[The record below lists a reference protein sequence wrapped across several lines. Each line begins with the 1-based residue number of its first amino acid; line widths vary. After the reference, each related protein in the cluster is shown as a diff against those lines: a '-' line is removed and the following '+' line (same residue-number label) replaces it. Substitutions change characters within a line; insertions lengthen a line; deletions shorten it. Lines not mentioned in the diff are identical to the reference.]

1 MKKTVI
7 KGITFFI
14 TFVVALVVIGRIMN
28 KDHNNMTMEMAAAS
42 LPVIT
47 MEKAGVS
54 YNHLHG
60 YRQAM
65 DVAFQRD
72 TVTVL
77 GENRDISFVVDTYG
91 RNVTGISIEVRSTDG
106 SRLIENPQVSDYQ
119 QNGRQITAEIT
130 LKDLIEKDE
139 EYALILLLELDG
151 KEEIRY
157 YTRIIWSD
165 TLHEMDKLLFV
176 QDFHQRL
183 YNREAAKELTKYLE
197 TDSRLEDNSS
207 FHKVTIHSSFKQIT
221 WGDLAIE
228 EVEPPVLQLK
238 EIANQTATLLMDY
251 MVLTR
256 GQKDIAY
263 YRVQEYYRV
272 RYTPDRMYLLDY
284 ERTMTQIP
292 EVEDMYAN
300 NKILF
305 GITGVDIPLMEST
318 DGNVVVFETADRL
331 CSYNVTTNRLA
342 VIFSFYN
349 TVQRDERSFYDQHNI
364 KILDVDE
371 GGNVRFAV
379 YGYMNRGRH
388 EGEVG
393 IQIYAYD
400 SALNTIEELIYIPY
414 EKAFSVLESQMQ
426 QLLYLNREQQ
436 LYLVLD
442 HIIYSIDLTERTY
455 HILVNITR
463 DDSIQVS
470 DNHRILVWQ
479 EGDIYH
485 CRKLSIRDLNT
496 DSQITI
502 ETKSGEA
509 IRPLGFSGE
518 DVIYGIAREEDITE
532 ESSGRIFFP
541 MYKVC
546 ICNSQGRLLK
556 EYSQES
562 IYVTECTVEDNQ
574 ITLERLQ
581 REENGSYQTAM
592 PDHIMSNLQQETG
605 KNVIVTADIDIYERY
620 VQLQVRNTI
629 DPKSIQILTPKE
641 VVFEG
646 GRNLALLEDNGQQRY
661 YVYGPYGV
669 SGIFSAPAN
678 AVNQAYNNSGVV
690 VDSHGSSIWRKGN
703 RVTRNQIMAIREPE
717 EVPEGESLA
726 ACLDAILKYEG
737 LVRNSAYLLKRGET
751 VLDILQDNLE
761 DVEILDLTG
770 CNLDS
775 VLHYVNQDIPV
786 LALLKNGEAVLITGF
801 NEYNVVLF
809 EPVTGRLYKNG
820 MNDTAKW
827 LEENGNSFITYFRK
841 E

>member
-1 MKKTVI
+1 MKKTVM

-14 TFVVALVVIGRIMN
+14 TFVVALIIIGRIMN
-28 KDHNNMTMEMAAAS
+28 KDHNNMTMEMAEAS

-47 MEKAGVS
+47 MEKSGLL

-60 YRQAM
+60 YRQPM
-65 DVAFQRD
+65 DVVFQRD
-72 TVTVL
+72 TVTVP

-106 SRLIENPQVSDYQ
+106 SRLVENPKVTDYRE
-119 QNGRQITAEIT
+119 QNGQITAHIT
-130 LKDLIEKDE
+130 LKDLIEKGE
-139 EYALILLLELDG
+139 EYALIILLELDG

-165 TLHEMDKLLFV
+165 SLFELEKLLFV

-183 YNREAAKELTKYLE
+183 YDKEAARELTKYLE
-197 TDSRLEDNSS
+197 TDSRLEDNKS
-207 FHKVTIHSSFKQIT
+207 FHKVNIHSSFKQIT
-221 WGDLAIE
+221 WGDLAVE
-228 EVEPPVLQLK
+228 EIGTPLVQLK
-238 EIANQTATLLMDY
+238 EIADQTASILVDY
-251 MVLTR
+251 LVSVR
-256 GQKDIAY
+256 GESTTAY
-263 YRVQEYYRV
+263 YQVQEYYRV

-305 GITGVDIPLMEST
+305 GITGEDIPLMEST
-318 DGNVVVFETADRL
+318 DGNVVVFAVAGTL

-342 VIFSFYN
+342 VIFRFYDIQKRDMRCFYN
-349 TVQRDERSFYDQHNI
+349 QYNI

-393 IQIYAYD
+393 IQIYDYD
-400 SALNTIEELIYIPY
+400 SALNMIEELLYIPY
-414 EKAFSVLESQMQ
+414 EKSYSILEAQMQ

-436 LYLVLD
+436 LYLSLD
-442 HIIYSIDLTERTY
+442 NIIYSINLSEKSY
-455 HILVNITR
+455 NALVSIAQ
-463 DDSIQVS
+463 DDVIQVS

-485 CRKLSIRDLNT
+485 CRNLGIRDLNT
-496 DSQITI
+496 DIQSTI
-502 ETKSGEA
+502 ETVPGES

-518 DVIYGIAREEDITE
+518 DVIYGVAREADITE

-546 ICNSQGRLLK
+546 ICDSQGKLLK
-556 EYSQES
+556 EYCQKD
-562 IYVTECTVEDNQ
+562 IYIMGCSVSENQ
-574 ITLERLQ
+574 ITLERMKR
-581 REENGSYQTAM
+581 REDGSYQDIL
-592 PDHIMSNLQQETG
+592 PDHIMSNLKQETG
-605 KNVIVTADIDIYERY
+605 KNIIVTADIDIYQRY

-629 DPKSIQILTPKE
+629 DSKSIQILTPKE
-641 VVFEG
+641 MVFEG
-646 GRNLALLEDNGQQRY
+646 GRNLSLQEDNGQKRY

-678 AVNQAYNNSGVV
+678 GVNQAYADSGVV
-690 VDSHGSSIWRKGN
+690 VDDSGHSIWRKGN
-703 RVTRNQIMAIREPE
+703 RAARNQIMAIKQPE
-717 EVPEGESLA
+717 QAPEGGSLA
-726 ACLDAILKYEG
+726 VCLDTMLKQEG
-737 LVRNSAYLLKRGET
+737 LVKNSSYLLQRGDT
-751 VLDILQDNLE
+751 VLEILQDNLE
-761 DVEILDLTG
+761 EVEILDLTG
-770 CNLDS
+770 CSLDA
-775 VLHYVNQDIPV
+775 VLYYVNQDIPV
-786 LALLKNGEAVLITGF
+786 LVLLRNGEAVLLTGF

-809 EPVTGRLYKNG
+809 EPASGRLYKNG
-820 MNDTAKW
+820 MQDTARM
-827 LEENGNSFITYFRK
+827 LEENGNSFITYYRK
-841 E
+841 K